1 MATMKKKLIIII
13 LAISCLHPLY
23 GDLSSDLDDI
33 ADAGYPAA
41 FLFLPVGAKAIGMA
55 EAYVAGGYDVTAA
68 FYNPATMV
76 NIEHSSLSVTG
87 MVLSLDRYAGTIATG
102 FKRQTKSGRQE
113 VFGFSASYLTVSD
126 IMGYDG
132 SGNATSEINVFSGF
146 GQFSYASS
154 FNANHKGGSWGV
166 SVKGIYDSL
175 DGSTGVGTAISLGA
189 DVMIAPSMLRCGI
202 SLRNFGLMSY
212 DETYWLKPLFSTA
225 FRVRVPT
232 VPAIFI
238 FQFDKHIG
246 IEKST
251 VFRVAAE
258 YTVFSKKPDKAEA
271 QYRDALNAIKND
283 NVDQQLKS
291 SPKVQ
296 EDRGSSLVLRTGYSD
311 GKINGGFTLQW
322 GKFEISYAIG
332 FDSFEEGA
340 NNIVTVG
347 YSF

>member
-1 MATMKKKLIIII
+1 VIKKILIII
-13 LAISCLHPLY
+13 LAVSCFNPLY
-23 GDLSSDLDDI
+23 GDLSSELDDI
-33 ADAGYPAA
+33 ADAGYPVA

-55 EAYVAGGYDVTAA
+55 EACAAGSSDVTAA
-68 FYNPATMV
+68 FYNPAALV
-76 NIEHSSLSVTG
+76 NIEYSSLSITG
-87 MVLSLDRYAGTIATG
+87 MALSMDRYAGTISTG

-113 VFGFSASYLTVSD
+113 VFGFGASYITVSD

-132 SGNATSEINVFSGF
+132 SGSATSEIAVFSGF

-154 FNANHKGGSWGV
+154 FNANLKGGSWGI

-175 DGSTGVGTAISLGA
+175 DDTKGVGAAISLGA

-202 SLRNFGLMSY
+202 SLKNFGLMSY

-232 VPAIFI
+232 IPAAFI

-246 IEKST
+246 LEKKT
-251 VFRVAAE
+251 VFKVAAE

-271 QYRDALNAIKND
+271 QYRDALNAIRND
-283 NVDQQLKS
+283 NIDKQLS
-291 SPKVQ
+291 STPKV
-296 EDRGSSLVLRTGYSD
+296 EDERGYSLVLRTGYSS
-311 GKINGGFTLQW
+311 GKINGGFTLQF
-322 GKFEISYAIG
+322 GKMEISYAIG

-340 NNIVTVG
+340 NNILTLG
-347 YSF
+347 YNF